1 MHRTSWRG
9 CYVRSCSSQLFGG
22 AATFPN
28 RISVKLSLALLSFG
42 LSVPAVILAG
52 PFLAT
57 GNSTV
62 HSVDALYRKSTKT
75 SSDQL
80 TQTSEITAE
89 QSAASS
95 RSTYQ
100 YSTQPTAELSSE
112 VSEASSE
119 VTAQSSD
126 YTTEASEQ
134 STEATKPLTKAT
146 YEHST
151 KPTAELTTKA
161 SEASVDASEASS
173 EVTAQSSDYTTEAS
187 EQSTEATA
195 PLTRATYEQSTKPT
209 AELTT
214 QGSRASSDVSAETSA
229 YTPRVAQSTGD
240 ASTGAVRNSG
250 DGALKVS
257 ATLDASLANTT
268 RLTWK
273 KYEATLLDPDVA
285 DELIRNAHTF
295 SGPTLRFFAD
305 ELAVSSEHLAS
316 VIVQHVPKQ
325 ATRSQ
330 LQRLMSYVIPHLV
343 VVGQT

>member
-112 VSEASSE
+112 V
-119 VTAQSSD
+119 
-126 YTTEASEQ
+126 
-134 STEATKPLTKAT
+134 
-146 YEHST
+146 
-151 KPTAELTTKA
+151 
-161 SEASVDASEASS
+161 SEASS